1 MTLTPVIP
9 STFKPEIAKNGVISS
24 SDLRAFT
31 EGVSSDIA
39 VLADTVNTIAQS
51 FNTLRSPS
59 ESSLDGTNI
68 LVDSEASPTKD
79 FSLLYSEF
87 EGRALTIYEAFM
99 FFMQILANTENGL
112 REGVSIGTYIYPV
125 TIEAGDTATFDWPF
139 SDCMFETFLFQIN
152 NDVVSRISTGL
163 DITVD
168 ASVTPSQ
175 LLINN
180 TSGSTVNIY
189 GKVWHPVFTF

>member
-1 MTLTPVIP
+1 MAITPVIP

-24 SDLRAFT
+24 SDLRSFV

-51 FNTLRSPS
+51 FNTLRHPNI
-59 ESSLDGTNI
+59 SSLDGTNI
-68 LVDSEASPTKD
+68 VVDASASLTKD

-87 EGRALTIYEAFM
+87 EGRALTVYEAFM

-112 REGVSIGTYIYPV
+112 REGISVGIYSYPATINAGESI
-125 TIEAGDTATFDWPF
+125 AFDWPF
-139 SDCMFETFLFQIN
+139 ADSIFEPFLFQVSG
-152 NDVVSRISTGL
+152 DVVSRISTL
-163 DITVD
+163 TITVD
-168 ASVTPSQ
+168 TSVTPSQ

-180 TSGSTVNIY
+180 TTGDTVNIY
-189 GKVWHPVFTF
+189 GYIWHPVFTF